1 MSRLKTIVVV
11 VLIAGAGAAAYYA
24 WSNSQQGK
32 DGKGQAAKGAAKAIS
47 VVAVPVQR
55 RDFPVKLTGN
65 GVVTALSTVDVRP
78 QITSTIAKVHIKEG
92 QFVHA
97 GDVLFT
103 LDSRGDEVNVAKAQA
118 QLDKDLATQTDFK
131 RQLER
136 SKDLLSK
143 KFVSQSVVDTSQ
155 AQYDAQNALI
165 ASDRA
170 AVNAAKVALSY
181 NRITAQAAGR
191 TGIISVYPGSLV
203 QPGTATPLVTI
214 TQMDPIS
221 VSFTLPQRNLPDAL
235 DSMKKADSY
244 VLAQL
249 PDNDTQFKGHLA
261 FVDNTVD
268 AASGTIRAK
277 AFFDNKDLKLWPG
290 AYVNVELSVQIIKDA
305 IVVPQDAL
313 IINAKNTTLY
323 IIDKSGK
330 AALRTV
336 KVIQASGNDAV
347 VSGVEADVKV
357 VLEGKQNLRPG
368 VSVVE
373 RADKPTAKTGDA
385 DKAVAE
391 DAKASPA
398 STASA
403 S

>member
-1 MSRLKTIVVV
+1 M
-11 VLIAGAGAAAYYA
+11 AGAYYA
-24 WSNSQQGK
+24 WSGSQPAK
-32 DGKGQAAKGAAKAIS
+32 EAAAPAASKAVS
-47 VVAVPVQR
+47 VVTAPVQR

-78 QITSTIAKVHIKEG
+78 QVTSTVTKVHIKEG
-92 QFVHA
+92 QFVKA
-97 GDVLFT
+97 GDLLFS
-103 LDSRGDEVNVAKAQA
+103 LDSRADEVNVAKAQA
-118 QLDKDLATQTDFK
+118 QLDKDLATQADYK

-136 SKDLLSK
+136 SKDLLSR

-155 AQYDAQNALI
+155 SQYDAQNAVI

-181 NRITAQAAGR
+181 DRIVAQAGGR

-203 QPGTATPLVTI
+203 QPAAAVPLVTI
-214 TQMDPIS
+214 TQTDPIS

-235 DSMKKADSY
+235 DSMKRADSY

-249 PDNDTQFKGHLA
+249 PDNAAQFKGRLS

-277 AFFDNKDLKLWPG
+277 AVFDNKSMKLWPG
-290 AYVNVELSVQIIKDA
+290 AFVNVELSVQTIKDA

-323 IIDKSGK
+323 IVDKDGK
-330 AALRTV
+330 AALRVV
-336 KVIQASGNDAV
+336 KVLQASGGEAV
-347 VSGVEADVKV
+347 VSGLEADVRV

-368 VSVVE
+368 ISITE
-373 RADKPTAKTGDA
+373 RTDKPTAKAGSSDKTLADDA
-385 DKAVAE
+385 RAT
-391 DAKASPA
+391 PA
-398 STASA
+398 SAASA

>member
-1 MSRLKTIVVV
+1 MSRLKTIVVS
-11 VLIAGAGAAAYYA
+11 LIAVGAVAGAYYA
-24 WSNSQQGK
+24 WSSSQQAK
-32 DGKGQAAKGAAKAIS
+32 NAKGQAAQSNKAIS
-47 VVAVPVQR
+47 VVTAPVQR
-55 RDFPVKLTGN
+55 RDFPVKLAGN
-65 GVVTALSTVDVRP
+65 GVVTSLSTVDVRP
-78 QITSTIAKVHIKEG
+78 QVTSTITKVHIKEG
-92 QFVHA
+92 QFVKA
-97 GDVLFT
+97 GDLLFS
-103 LDSRGDEVNVAKAQA
+103 LDSRADEVNVAKAQA
-118 QLDKDLATQTDFK
+118 QLDKDLATQTDYK

-155 AQYDAQNALI
+155 AQYDAQNAVI

-181 NRITAQAAGR
+181 DRITAQAAGR

-221 VSFTLPQRNLPDAL
+221 VTFTLPQRNLPDAL
-235 DSMKKADSY
+235 DSMKTPDSF
-244 VLAQL
+244 VLAKL
-249 PDNDTQFKGHLA
+249 PDSTAQFKGHLS

-277 AFFDNKDLKLWPG
+277 ALFDNKELKLWPG
-290 AYVNVELSVQIIKDA
+290 AYANVELSVQTIKDA

-323 IIDKSGK
+323 IVDKEGK
-330 AALRTV
+330 AALRVV
-336 KVIQASGNDAV
+336 KVLQQSGPDAV

-368 VSVVE
+368 VSVIE
-373 RADKPTAKTGDA
+373 RTDKPTAKAGGVDKTIA
-385 DKAVAE
+385 DDIKMA
-391 DAKASPA
+391 PA
-398 STASA
+398 SAVSA